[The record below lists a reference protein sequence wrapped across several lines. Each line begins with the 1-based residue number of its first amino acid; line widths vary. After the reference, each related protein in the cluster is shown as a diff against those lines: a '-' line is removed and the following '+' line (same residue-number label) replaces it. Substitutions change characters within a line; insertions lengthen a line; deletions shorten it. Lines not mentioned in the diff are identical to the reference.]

1 MALLFLLLNHSLKPI
16 QVCVSVKCITATMIG
31 TIGSLPLGLSIIPE
45 YSLEG
50 LLLKLKLQ
58 YFGHLMRRVVSLKKA
73 LMMGKY

>member
-58 YFGHLMRRVVSLKKA
+58 YFGH
-73 LMMGKY
+73 MM